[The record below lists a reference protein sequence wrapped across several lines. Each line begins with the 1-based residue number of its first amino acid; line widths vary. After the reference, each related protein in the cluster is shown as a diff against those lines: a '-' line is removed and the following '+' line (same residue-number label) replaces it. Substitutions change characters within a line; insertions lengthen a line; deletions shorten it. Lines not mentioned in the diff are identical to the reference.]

1 MLRKPA
7 YDWPMISAEDLRDA
21 RLRAGYTSQASLAD
35 ALGVS
40 ERTVTNWESEGG
52 HVSGRAEAKVRALLW
67 PAPGP
72 LSSYSNY
79 ELLSEL
85 GRRLDRS
92 SRRETSGSEGEES
105 GSTLP
110 GKGSGVPRRNPISGT
125 AGPSLRRRRNDAHTE
140 DR

>member
-7 YDWPMISAEDLRDA
+7 YDWPMITAEELRDA
-21 RLRAGYTSQASLAD
+21 RLRAGFTSQSDLAE

-40 ERTVTNWESEGG
+40 LRTVTAWEAEGG
-52 HVSGRAEAKVRALLW
+52 HVSPRGEAKVRALLW

-85 GRRLDRS
+85 GRRLDGLHRVGNDPVS
-92 SRRETSGSEGEES
+92 DQQTVVDG
-105 GSTLP
+105 
-110 GKGSGVPRRNPISGT
+110 RNGDGTNSASVASGT
-125 AGPSLRRRRNDAHTE
+125 PDTAVGSPRKRGRGAT
-140 DR
+140 